1 MTTFL
6 LLRHGETDAVGK
18 SIMGWAPGWHL
29 NANGRRQ
36 VEALATRLARAQL
49 RTVYTSPLE
58 RAVET
63 AEAVARPHAIE
74 PRRDE
79 EFGEFRMGDWQGIEI
94 AKLDEREDWRRFNTF
109 RAGTRAPHGE
119 LMLETQTRM
128 VRRLQALASEHA
140 GETVAIVSHA
150 DPLRAL
156 IVYYLGMPL
165 DLMFRLEISPASLS
179 VLELSDWNARF
190 LCINSTEEIDYVGNH
205 PGSR

>member
-6 LLRHGETDAVGK
+6 LIRHGETDAVGK

-29 NANGRRQ
+29 NANGRKQ
-36 VEALATRLARAQL
+36 VEALAARLAPAPIRAI
-49 RTVYTSPLE
+49 YTSPLE

-63 AEAVARPHAIE
+63 AEAVARGRQLE

-79 EFGEFRMGDWQGIEI
+79 EFGEFRMGDWQGWEI

-109 RAGTRAPHGE
+109 RAGTRAPNGE
-119 LMLETQTRM
+119 LMVETQTRM
-128 VRRLQALASEHA
+128 VRRLQALAAGNA

-156 IVYYLGMPL
+156 IAYYLGMPL
-165 DLMFRLEISPASLS
+165 DLMQRLEISPASMS
-179 VLELSDWNARF
+179 VLELSEWNARM
-190 LCINSTEEIDYVGNH
+190 LCVNDRGGIE
-205 PGSR
+205 

>member
-1 MTTFL
+1 
-6 LLRHGETDAVGK
+6 
-18 SIMGWAPGWHL
+18 
-29 NANGRRQ
+29 
-36 VEALATRLARAQL
+36 
-49 RTVYTSPLE
+49 
-58 RAVET
+58 VET

-128 VRRLQALASEHA
+128 VRRLQALASGHV
-140 GETVAIVSHA
+140 GETVGIVSHA

-156 IVYYLGMPL
+156 IAYYLGMPL
-165 DLMFRLEISPASLS
+165 DLMFRLEITPASLT
-179 VLELSDWNARF
+179 VLELSDWTARF
-190 LCINSTEEIDYVGNH
+190 LCINTSSEAL
-205 PGSR
+205 P